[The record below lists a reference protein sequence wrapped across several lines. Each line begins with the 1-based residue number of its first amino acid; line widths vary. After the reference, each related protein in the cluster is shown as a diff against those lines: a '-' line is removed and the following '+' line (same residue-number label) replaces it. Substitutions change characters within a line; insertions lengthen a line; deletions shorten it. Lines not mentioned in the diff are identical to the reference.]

1 LERNWHGPLLNHR
14 EVLTTLAQFQDMERR
29 ASPQVLLNWRF
40 QQTLYRAYYDAYV
53 ARRLA
58 YETEL
63 EQQALDV
70 LRQVQR
76 LSAPVALDE
85 AERVLDQAV
94 LAPVAQDLRA
104 RVFEMAEALFQSIRM
119 QLSVPRYKAIAVD
132 RGANL
137 DLIDV
142 PLNNRVWLK
151 TRFAAIRGLEGEREQ
166 EREIDALVRWTDPG
180 PGGFYDN
187 LGSLTQRP
195 HLVCEP
201 SAQSDPEYRQAP
213 ILGTE
218 RGMRVR
224 TGWCAY
230 TETRYES
237 PLRLRYDGLDPN
249 AQYMVRVVYS
259 GDNFAAKMR
268 LVANE
273 RFEVHPYMIKPM
285 PIRPVEFDVPPE
297 ATRAGSLT
305 LAWTQNHGRGGNGR
319 GCQVAEVWLIRKAP

>member
-1 LERNWHGPLLNHR
+1 MP
-14 EVLTTLAQFQDMERR
+14 M
-29 ASPQVLLNWRF
+29 SP
-40 QQTLYRAYYDAYV
+40 
-53 ARRLA
+53 RRLA

-63 EQQALDV
+63 EQQALGV

-85 AERVLDQAV
+85 AERFWTRPCWRRWLRICGPGCSKWPKRSFRASACN
-94 LAPVAQDLRA
+94 LACRG
-104 RVFEMAEALFQSIRM
+104 
-119 QLSVPRYKAIAVD
+119 YKAIAVD

-151 TRFAAIRGLEGEREQ
+151 ARFAAIRGLEGEREQ

-201 SAQSDPEYRQAP
+201 SAKSDPEYRQRRSWAP
-213 ILGTE
+213 NEACALEQAGAPTP
-218 RGMRVR
+218 RRVTNRRCVCTTTDWTR
-224 TGWCAY
+224 TPSTWCAWSI
-230 TETRYES
+230 R
-237 PLRLRYDGLDPN
+237 
-249 AQYMVRVVYS
+249 

-285 PIRPVEFDVPPE
+285 PIRPVEFDVPPD

-305 LAWTQNHGRGGNGR
+305 LAWTQNPGRGGNGR